1 MSNVSKLVTVTFSRP
16 NGHHWDHI
24 VFGDTAEI
32 SAYCE
37 SYNQREGT
45 TSELDSVESPQDV
58 NFADVKILPP
68 VPVKKPVEFIRL
80 IKSNGGLCGLII
92 DTQAKQLNAFEGIPT
107 NAKFA
112 PNSQADN
119 QALISFLQSINDS
132 LPE

>member
-37 SYNQREGT
+37 SYNKRERT
-45 TSELDSVESPQDV
+45 ESELSDIKNPQDV

-68 VPVKKPVEFIRL
+68 VPAKKPVEYIRL
-80 IKSNGGLCGLII
+80 LKSNGSLCGFFI
-92 DTQAKQLNAFEGIPT
+92 DAQAKQLKAFGGIPT

-112 PNSQADN
+112 PNTKADN